1 MRTTRIAPVAL
12 GAVGLLGNICSAA
25 AFDAKEIG
33 SFHIGGEAV
42 TLQGLPVKELV
53 YTAGGPPTKMDPNG
67 DFHTG
72 QMYVQYIKLTK
83 PKARYPLLLWH
94 GGGLTGVTWE
104 TKPDGQP
111 GWQMYFLNAGHDVYV
126 SDAVERGR
134 ASWSRYPEV
143 YTGEPVFRTKKEA
156 WEAFR
161 IGPDGS
167 YATDPSQRKAHSG
180 QRFPLT
186 AFDVFAMQSVPR
198 WVSNDAKTQAAY
210 NALVAKVCPCVIV
223 VHSQGGNFGFNA
235 ALAAPDKVKALVAV
249 EPSGAPPETA
259 NLAAVK
265 DVPQLIVWGDFVAQS
280 ELWTKLS
287 KASTNYHKALA
298 AMGGKVDWIS
308 LPDKGLTGNGH
319 MLMMD
324 TNSDQVAELIQKWM
338 TDRGLM
344 Q

>member
-1 MRTTRIAPVAL
+1 
-12 GAVGLLGNICSAA
+12 
-25 AFDAKEIG
+25 
-33 SFHIGGEAV
+33 
-42 TLQGLPVKELV
+42 
-53 YTAGGPPTKMDPNG
+53 
-67 DFHTG
+67 
-72 QMYVQYIKLTK
+72 MYVQYIKLTN

-143 YTGEPVFRTKKEA
+143 YSGEPVFRTKKEA

-161 IGPDGS
+161 IGPDSS
-167 YATDPSQRKAHSG
+167 YATDPVERKVHPG
-180 QRFPLT
+180 QRFPIA

-198 WVSNDAKTQAAY
+198 WVTNDAKTQAAY

-235 ALAAPDKVKALVAV
+235 ALAAPDKVKALIAV
-249 EPSGAPPETA
+249 EPSGAPPESA

-265 DVPQLIVWGDFVAQS
+265 DVPQLIVWGDFIAQS

-287 KASTNYHKALA
+287 QASTAYHKALA
-298 AMGGKVDWIS
+298 AMGGKVDWLS
-308 LPDKGLTGNGH
+308 LPDKGIKGNGH

-324 TNSDQVAELIQKWM
+324 TNSDHVAELIQKWM